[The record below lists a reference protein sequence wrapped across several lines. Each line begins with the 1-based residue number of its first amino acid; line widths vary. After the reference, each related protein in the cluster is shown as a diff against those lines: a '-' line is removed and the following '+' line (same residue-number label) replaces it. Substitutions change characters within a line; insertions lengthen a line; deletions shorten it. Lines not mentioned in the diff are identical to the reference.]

1 MGLIAS
7 QLRLY
12 LVTDP
17 RLCTPRG
24 VVETVREAVQGGV
37 TMVQLRDKEATTA
50 ERIAL
55 GQALMDTLAGSGV
68 PLLINDDLEAAVA
81 IGAHGVHVGQSDLS
95 PQLVRARLGPQAI
108 VGLSCETVAHATAA
122 DAAVLDYLGLGPV
135 FATSTKPDH
144 APAMGL
150 AQLAV
155 ARKASALPTVAI
167 GGIQRGNL
175 APVLETGVDGVAVVS
190 AICGQPDVYEAT
202 AALARAVD
210 DAITRHAS
218 PNSEQP

>member
-1 MGLIAS
+1 
-7 QLRLY
+7 
-12 LVTDP
+12 
-17 RLCTPRG
+17 
-24 VVETVREAVQGGV
+24 
-37 TMVQLRDKEATTA
+37 
-50 ERIAL
+50 
-55 GQALMDTLAGSGV
+55 
-68 PLLINDDLEAAVA
+68 
-81 IGAHGVHVGQSDLS
+81 
-95 PQLVRARLGPQAI
+95 
-108 VGLSCETVAHATAA
+108 VAHATAA

-210 DAITRHAS
+210 DAITRRAS